1 MVVFLNRVMNFG
13 CVLCISTIR
22 TLSTCLGRGRSI
34 AGFNMPVN
42 CDAISRDKT
51 RHTTKARALNPPNKS
66 ALSPIAM
73 SNGLQISLLLSAAMN
88 KSSVGLVHRS
98 LMR

>member
-1 MVVFLNRVMNFG
+1 LNKVMNFG

-22 TLSTCLGRGRSI
+22 TLSTCLGRRRST
-34 AGFNMPVN
+34 ADFNIPVN
-42 CDAISRDKT
+42 SSAISKDKI
-51 RHTTKARALNPPNKS
+51 RHTTNARPLNPPKKS

-73 SNGLQISLLLSAAMN
+73 SNGFQISLLLSAAMN